1 MGWYQSRNRN
11 GYGKRTAMSSARTF
25 SKHTSAMCLHK
36 FTYNRQT
43 QAKSSMRPSFRA
55 LTLPKAIKDMWKQI
69 GIYTAA
75 VISNLNLCIGCD
87 ARESNLDMAA
97 TRRELDRIRQ
107 KIREN
112 LLQPGSVPYDYNFW
126 LRRDLQVYAVTI

>member
-1 MGWYQSRNRN
+1 MGRYHSRNRN
-11 GYGKRTAMSSARTF
+11 GYGERTATSSARTF
-25 SKHTSAMCLHK
+25 SKHTSAMCLHE

-55 LTLPKAIKDMWKQI
+55 LTLPKAVKDMWKQI

-87 ARESNLDMAA
+87 ATESNLDMAP
-97 TRRELDRIRQ
+97 TGRELDRVRQ

-112 LLQPGSVPYDYNFW
+112 LLQPRS
-126 LRRDLQVYAVTI
+126 I